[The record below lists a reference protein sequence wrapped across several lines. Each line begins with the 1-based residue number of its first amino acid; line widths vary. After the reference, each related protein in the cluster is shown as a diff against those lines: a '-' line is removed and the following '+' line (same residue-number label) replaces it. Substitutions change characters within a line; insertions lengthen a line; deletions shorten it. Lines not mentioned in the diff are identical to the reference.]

1 MPETA
6 KIRVRFAPSPTG
18 LLHVGNARTALY
30 NWLFAR
36 RHGGDYIL
44 RIEDT
49 DVERSE
55 SHYETTLMEDLHW
68 LGLEWDEGPSE
79 QGFHLPG
86 KGRFGPYRQSERLRV
101 YDEYAKRLLDAGK
114 AYRCFCTVA
123 DLESERRTFTNKNQ
137 PQVYSGKCRNLSAK
151 SIKRNLD
158 SGIPFAIRLK
168 IGEQPLR
175 FHDLVR
181 GDVEFAAEDVSDP
194 ILVRSGKDG
203 APGMPVYN
211 YVVAVDDALM
221 GITHVIR
228 GDDHI
233 SNTPK
238 QVAIYEAFGWK
249 VPEFAHLSTILGAD
263 RERLSKR
270 HGATSIST
278 FREMG
283 YLPEA
288 LVNYLALLGWGAEDG
303 KTETFT
309 LPELIKSF
317 TLERVTPSP
326 AIFDF
331 DKLNWLNRH
340 YLKQASPVRLAS
352 LAWEYFGGFLP
363 TKEDAADEVLVWF
376 VNLIQVFV
384 PAVDHLD
391 QLMPK
396 SLFLFGFDVE
406 QARER
411 EDNAAILAVD
421 SARTVLGE
429 FASHVRA
436 HQDRVTP
443 EVFKSWMEEIKDAT
457 GIKGQELYHPIRV
470 ALTGTHSGPDFDKI
484 IPLIENGK
492 AVGLDVPTVQQR
504 IEKFVGV

>member
-1 MPETA
+1 M
-6 KIRVRFAPSPTG
+6 
-18 LLHVGNARTALY
+18 
-30 NWLFAR
+30 
-36 RHGGDYIL
+36 
-44 RIEDT
+44 
-49 DVERSE
+49 
-55 SHYETTLMEDLHW
+55 
-68 LGLEWDEGPSE
+68 
-79 QGFHLPG
+79 
-86 KGRFGPYRQSERLRV
+86 
-101 YDEYAKRLLDAGK
+101 
-114 AYRCFCTVA
+114 
-123 DLESERRTFTNKNQ
+123 
-137 PQVYSGKCRNLSAK
+137 
-151 SIKRNLD
+151 
-158 SGIPFAIRLK
+158 
-168 IGEQPLR
+168 
-175 FHDLVR
+175 
-181 GDVEFAAEDVSDP
+181 
-194 ILVRSGKDG
+194 
-203 APGMPVYN
+203 
-211 YVVAVDDALM
+211 
-221 GITHVIR
+221 
-228 GDDHI
+228 
-233 SNTPK
+233 
-238 QVAIYEAFGWK
+238 
-249 VPEFAHLSTILGAD
+249 
-263 RERLSKR
+263 
-270 HGATSIST
+270 
-278 FREMG
+278 
-283 YLPEA
+283 
-288 LVNYLALLGWGAEDG
+288 
-303 KTETFT
+303 
-309 LPELIKSF
+309 
-317 TLERVTPSP
+317 
-326 AIFDF
+326 
-331 DKLNWLNRH
+331 
-340 YLKQASPVRLAS
+340 RLAS